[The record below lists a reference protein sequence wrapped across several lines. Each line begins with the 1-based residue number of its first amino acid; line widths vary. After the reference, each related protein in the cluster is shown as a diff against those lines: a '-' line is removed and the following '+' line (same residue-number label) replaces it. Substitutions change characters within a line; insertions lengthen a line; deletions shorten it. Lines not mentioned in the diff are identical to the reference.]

1 MTENHAL
8 GRLKGKV
15 AVVTGVGRLR
25 GIGFGVARKYAKEG
39 AALMVTDILES
50 VGDCAKEIR
59 KFGSQVISFKAD
71 LTDRDQ
77 VAEMVA
83 KTINTFGRIDILCNV
98 AGKSVPPRPPFLE
111 MSDDYWEMVMDR
123 NLMTTYHCC
132 KVILPHMVR
141 QKYGKIVNLSSITGV
156 KYAYRYSAAY
166 AASKGAVSGLTKA
179 LALEFGEFNINVNAI
194 LPGDIDVSEDPWKPE
209 DGPRDLG
216 TLNANLRPP
225 VSRPGSIEDVADLA
239 LFLST
244 DESKFIAGMD
254 MVIDGGVSIVE
265 PYPVGPSE

>member
-1 MTENHAL
+1 MTEDLAL
-8 GRLKGKV
+8 GRLNGKV

-25 GIGFGVARKYAKEG
+25 GIGFGVARKFAREG
-39 AALMVTDILES
+39 AALMLTDILDGVE
-50 VGDCAKEIR
+50 DCAKEIR
-59 KFGSQVISFKAD
+59 KFGGQVISFKAD
-71 LTDRDQ
+71 LTERAQ

-98 AGKSVPPRPPFLE
+98 AGKSVPPRPSFLE
-111 MSDDYWEMVMDR
+111 MSDEYWHMVMDR
-123 NLMTTYHCC
+123 NLLTAYYCC
-132 KVILPHMVR
+132 KIILPHMVR
-141 QKYGKIVNLSSITGV
+141 QRYGKVVNFSSISGV

-194 LPGDIDVSEDPWKPE
+194 LPGDIDVSDDAWKPE

-216 TLNANLRPP
+216 SLNAHLRPP
-225 VSRPGSIEDVADLA
+225 ISRPGTIDEVADLA

-244 DESKFIAGMD
+244 DESAFISGMD

-265 PYPVGPSE
+265 PYPAGPKD